1 MSEKETGKKT
11 GFAVA
16 ALVLGILSLLFGWIP
31 FLGWTFIILALVFG
45 VLGIKSKG
53 MAIAGIVLASIGLIL
68 AVPVGVVAIKSLVN
82 ATQPV
87 TEETTEAG
95 GTLAEWK
102 ERLAKEAGSEEAK
115 TLQECSAALE
125 QLAETCS
132 AHQAENEGWRVVNSI
147 EITDP
152 ALQQYN
158 FSEIKQAG
166 CPDYSPDGEAYD
178 YPHTVE
184 TKTQVSQRERAGS
197 SYVVGCNLICTWW
210 ECPVEDDGQII
221 EPPQSETWSGTITA
235 ALEDVQYACKNA
247 EVALDYTITLNS
259 PVSVVA
265 ALQGEQEITLWS
277 DPSYE
282 DTSGSIAGTAEIIVQ
297 PPRESVIYCE
307 LEGGSS
313 AAVPLRFYA
322 TGDEQTIQ
330 LSEVPGA
337 SSLRTPYFGYERIY
351 HAEAGLTDESF
362 LAGVP
367 PLLVATSITETEISG
382 DIKPGYGYTGTFV
395 LRKE

>member
-31 FLGWTFIILALVFG
+31 FLGWILIILALVFG
-45 VLGIKSKG
+45 ILGIKSKG

-95 GTLAEWK
+95 RTLAEWK
-102 ERLAKEAGSEEAK
+102 EKLAKEAGSEEAQ

-125 QLAETCS
+125 QMAEACS
-132 AHQAENEGWRVVNSI
+132 QHQAENEGWRVVNYL

-152 ALQQYN
+152 ALQQQYN

-184 TKTQVSQRERAGS
+184 TKTQVSQREMAGS
-197 SYVVGCNLICTWW
+197 SFVVGCNLICTVWK
-210 ECPVEDDGQII
+210 CPEERDEPDEPIN
-221 EPPQSETWSGTITA
+221 EPPQSETWTGTITA
-235 ALEDVQYACKNA
+235 QLEDVQYACQNA
-247 EVALDYTITLNS
+247 EVALDYAITLHS
-259 PVSVVA
+259 PVSI
-265 ALQGEQEITLWS
+265 LHI
-277 DPSYE
+277 
-282 DTSGSIAGTAEIIVQ
+282 
-297 PPRESVIYCE
+297 
-307 LEGGSS
+307 
-313 AAVPLRFYA
+313 F
-322 TGDEQTIQ
+322 
-330 LSEVPGA
+330 
-337 SSLRTPYFGYERIY
+337 
-351 HAEAGLTDESF
+351 
-362 LAGVP
+362 
-367 PLLVATSITETEISG
+367 
-382 DIKPGYGYTGTFV
+382 
-395 LRKE
+395 